1 MIAVSPISNPARI
14 FTGLIAKPG
23 VRSVATNTVG
33 EERIGDYKYIRT
45 IYPGSTSV
53 VMEVLHE
60 GSNRRFAIKQLLASR
75 GVDPAERR
83 AFEFEARLGQELH
96 HSNLI
101 KVHHYVKDRE
111 QPYFVMDYFP
121 GFQLRVALHR
131 PKDFPILKKSL
142 HRIIT
147 QAASGLAYMHE
158 KNWIHRDVK
167 PENIMSN
174 RTGEVRVIDY
184 TLTRRPISGLGK
196 FLGVRVPRQ
205 GTKSYMS
212 PEQILCESPAP
223 TCDIYSFGIT
233 CYELACGRQPFRA
246 NSENELLNKHIREA
260 PVPPTVFNKDIT
272 KEFSDL
278 LIEMIRKKPADRP
291 QSLLEFLSR
300 FAKIRI
306 YNSDA
311 VVETNPNY

>member
-1 MIAVSPISNPARI
+1 M
-14 FTGLIAKPG
+14 
-23 VRSVATNTVG
+23 ATNTTG

-45 IYPGSTSV
+45 IYPGSTSI

-60 GSNRRFAIKQLLASR
+60 ASNRRFAVKQLLASR
-75 GVDPAERR
+75 GIDPAERR

-96 HSNLI
+96 HQNLI

-121 GFQLRVALHR
+121 GFQLRLALHR
-131 PKDFPILKKSL
+131 PKEYPVLKNSL
-142 HRIIT
+142 HRIIS
-147 QAASGLAYMHE
+147 QAAAGLAYMHD

-167 PENIMSN
+167 PENIMCN
-174 RTGEVRVIDY
+174 KTGEVRVIDY
-184 TLTRRPISGLGK
+184 TLTRRPVSAFGKILGMK
-196 FLGVRVPRQ
+196 VPRQ

-246 NSENELLNKHIREA
+246 NSENELLNKHIREM
-260 PVPPTVFNKDIT
+260 PLPPTSYNKDIT

-278 LIEMIRKKPADRP
+278 LLEMLRKKAADRP
-291 QSLLEFLSR
+291 QSLHDFLRR
-300 FAKIRI
+300 FSKIRI
-306 YNSDA
+306 YQSDPIA
-311 VVETNPNY
+311 EPNRDF